1 MSVPEQNMK
10 TIIFTDLDGTL
21 LDHDTYSFDA
31 ALEMLHYLKRHAIP
45 LVIVTSKTAAEVQ
58 ELLLSL
64 DLQTPAIIENG
75 AGIIQNSYVTA
86 FGKTY
91 EEIRTT
97 FTSYAKEFELR
108 GFFDMSI
115 EEVIRLTGLPPKQA
129 QDAKKRLFTEPFIM
143 KEPADLSRLQELA
156 AADGLAVIQGG
167 RFYHLITKGQDKAA
181 AIARVKQM
189 YEAKDA
195 EKYTALAL
203 GDGANDISML
213 KCADRAFLIPK
224 TDGSYLECEISG
236 LIKAPYPGPK
246 GWNTVLKEYF
256 HVS

>member
-1 MSVPEQNMK
+1 MSVQQQNRK

-31 ALEMLHYLKRHAIP
+31 ANEMLYYLKRHAIP

-58 ELLLSL
+58 ELLVSL
-64 DLQTPAIIENG
+64 DLQTPAIVENG
-75 AGIIQNSYVTA
+75 AGIIQNGQLTA

-91 EEIRTT
+91 EEIRTA

-108 GFFDMSI
+108 GFFDMSVQ
-115 EEVIRLTGLPPKQA
+115 EVAQLTDLPPKQA
-129 QDAKKRLFTEPFIM
+129 QDAKKRLFTEPFII
-143 KEPADLSRLQELA
+143 KNPADLPRLQELA

-167 RFYHLITKGQDKAA
+167 RFYHLITKGQDKAT

-189 YEAKDA
+189 YETTYGK
-195 EKYTALAL
+195 KYTALAL

-213 KCADRAFLIPK
+213 KSADRAFLIPK
-224 TDGSYLECEISG
+224 IDGSYLDCEISG
-236 LIKAPYPGPK
+236 VIKAPYSGPK
-246 GWNTVLKEYF
+246 GWNAVLKEYF